1 MEDMHVRN
9 WEEFEER
16 LRDLRDRSNRP
27 NYLLYRG
34 HSDSSWSLQ
43 TTLERRLG
51 YTPAV
56 MDYYRIVDEI
66 KLQTETFTGLG
77 WDEVRY
83 EESSELSRELAFG
96 KLPAYSYLAYLRH
109 HGFPSPLLD
118 WSSSPYVAAYFAFH
132 AAGPADRAVYVYAE
146 MDAGAKIRSGKQPEI
161 YSFGPNVKTHRRHFL
176 QQSQYTVCVKLHQDI
191 PKDEKEWRF
200 AQHDHVFQRNTGG
213 QDVLTKFVIPW
224 SERIKVLKRLEEYN
238 LNALSLF
245 GSEESLLETLAIR
258 QFDFRAAVATQH
270 SDDFENAAR

>member
-1 MEDMHVRN
+1 
-9 WEEFEER
+9 
-16 LRDLRDRSNRP
+16 
-27 NYLLYRG
+27 
-34 HSDSSWSLQ
+34 
-43 TTLERRLG
+43 
-51 YTPAV
+51 

-66 KLQTETFTGLG
+66 KPQVETFTGLE

-118 WSSSPYVAAYFAFH
+118 WSSSPYIAAYFAFH

-146 MDAGAKIRSGKQPEI
+146 MDAGGKARSSKQPEI

-176 QQSQYTVCVKLHQDI
+176 QRSQYTVCIRLHQDI

-213 QDVLTKFVIPW
+213 QDVLTKFVIP
-224 SERIKVLKRLEEYN
+224 STERLKVLRRLEEYN

-245 GSEESLLETLAIR
+245 GSEESLLETLAVR
-258 QFDFRAAVATQH
+258 RFDFRGSEAARPSEEA
-270 SDDFENAAR
+270 ENAAR